1 MDKGV
6 VRILEG
12 LVAVGFLLFAGFQI
26 YAQHSLE
33 VAAGMDKYYSRKAA
47 EEKALPLTIGDLTE
61 YSDEDYSTSK
71 SENTLDQR
79 TYTDYTQKAGLF
91 AQLEEGQPEEL
102 SYTVSTGT
110 PDVIDA
116 YIQKTVPTLG
126 GQEAETFDASS
137 WRAEEGYRA
146 VAKDGHHH
154 YLLKWGTR
162 AIELEFGWEPTE
174 EQLDTAVN
182 ELLK

>member
-1 MDKGV
+1 MRR
-6 VRILEG
+6 RIRH
-12 LVAVGFLLFAGFQI
+12 VCFILLFVSIGYYLCSAYLMGEI
-26 YAQHSLE
+26 T
-33 VAAGMDKYYSRKAA
+33 GMNEYYRRKAA

-61 YSDEDYSTSK
+61 YSDEDYSTDISK
-71 SENTLDQR
+71 TTVSSADKRSYASYQ
-79 TYTDYTQKAGLF
+79 QKAKF
-91 AQLEEGQPEEL
+91 TAKLEEGQPEEL

-116 YIQKTVPTLG
+116 YIEESAPTLG
-126 GQEAETFDASS
+126 GTQEAETFDASS

-174 EQLDTAVN
+174 EQLDSAIN